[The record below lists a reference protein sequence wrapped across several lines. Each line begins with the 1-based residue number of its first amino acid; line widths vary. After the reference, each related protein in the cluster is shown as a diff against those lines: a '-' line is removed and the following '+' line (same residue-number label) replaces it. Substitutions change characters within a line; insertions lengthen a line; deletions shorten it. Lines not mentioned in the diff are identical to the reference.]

1 MNEEAFNLSMRQFL
15 KHVGVHSQ
23 REIEKAVAQAL
34 AARTIAGSEVLP
46 ASLTLRIAGLNL
58 DVKFDGEIRLE

>member
-23 REIEKAVAQAL
+23 REIEKAVASAL
-34 AARTIAGSEVLP
+34 AAKTITGNETFP
-46 ASLTLRIAGLNL
+46 ASMNLRIAGLHL
-58 DVKFDGEIRLE
+58 EMKFDGDIRLA

>member
-23 REIEKAVAQAL
+23 REIEKAVAQAV
-34 AARTIAGSEVLP
+34 AAKTIAGSEAFP
-46 ASLTLRIAGLNL
+46 ASMTLSIAGLNL
-58 DVKFDGEIRLE
+58 EVKFDGEIRLE

>member
-23 REIEKAVAQAL
+23 REIEKAVEHAVTAK
-34 AARTIAGSEVLP
+34 TIAGSDAFP
-46 ASLTLRIAGLNL
+46 ASMTLRIPGLNL
-58 DVKFDGEIRLE
+58 EVKFDGEIRLE